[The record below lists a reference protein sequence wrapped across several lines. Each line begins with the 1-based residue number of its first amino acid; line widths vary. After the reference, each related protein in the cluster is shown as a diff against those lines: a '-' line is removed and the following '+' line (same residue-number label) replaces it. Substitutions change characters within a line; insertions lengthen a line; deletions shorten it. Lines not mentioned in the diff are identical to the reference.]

1 MCEFLDM
8 GGDIPNIVAS
18 IAEKRGVDDG
28 YKIIISSMAGLD
40 GGY

>member
-1 MCEFLDM
+1 M